1 VDEGKLRDSLSLIT
15 VELTP
20 ISALAVGN
28 WRELRRQCHELLRS
42 CIMADKDLL
51 LPTLGIEKHEA
62 FLILAAADLHGTE
75 VIAERIREQIAR
87 SPDLQGRVV
96 GNVSAVPIAVPA
108 GSEPVEK
115 QVQELADSVTELVMA
130 VLLKPKNLEQTK
142 INKNVN

>member
-1 VDEGKLRDSLSLIT
+1 
-15 VELTP
+15 
-20 ISALAVGN
+20 
-28 WRELRRQCHELLRS
+28 
-42 CIMADKDLL
+42 MADKDLL